1 MRRFEFTQE
10 EEELIYSMYYK
21 NNIGQEAIAKKFG
34 CSRTA
39 IRNLFIRKGWKIR
52 TVKEANTKY
61 CLTEEVINN
70 ITNDYVINKIGVYS
84 LSRKYH
90 LSEDV
95 IKRTLRNK
103 GITLRNYTE
112 AKQEGRKYS
121 INDDYFKTQTHNMA
135 YILGLLAAD
144 GNVSKKENQVSLS
157 LINED
162 KELLEQINK
171 ELNNSRPIKEYT
183 VSTEPQRKP
192 MAKLQFWSKTIKD
205 DLAIYSIVPQKTNK
219 LKPPYF
225 LKEEYWIDYI
235 RGYFDGD
242 GSVYTV
248 GETSIGFSI
257 VGVSKEMIEWIRKV
271 LANKYNITNNG
282 IYTEQNKNKQI
293 IYKTV
298 YYGTKLR
305 QIYDIFYE
313 SNSLHMKRKK
323 DKFLVL
329 LNSKR
334 L

>member
-1 MRRFEFTQE
+1 MRRHEFTQAE
-10 EEELIYSMYYK
+10 EDLIYSMYY
-21 NNIGQEAIAKKFG
+21 NDNIGQETIAKHFN

-39 IRNLFIRKGWKIR
+39 IRNLFIRKGWSIR
-52 TVKEANTKY
+52 TIKEANTKY
-61 CLTEEVINN
+61 HLSEETISN
-70 ITNDYVINKIGVYS
+70 IINDYIINKIGIYT
-84 LSRKYH
+84 LSRRYH

-95 IKRTLRNK
+95 IKRTLKNR
-103 GITLRNYTE
+103 GIVLRNYTE

-121 INDDYFKTQTHNMA
+121 INDDYFKTQSHDMA

-144 GNVSKKENQVSLS
+144 GNVSKKENQISLS
-157 LINED
+157 LIAED
-162 KELLEQINK
+162 KELLEQINRK
-171 ELNNSRPIKEYT
+171 LCNSRPIKEYT
-183 VSTEPQRKP
+183 ISTEPQRKP

-205 DLAIYSIVPQKTNK
+205 DLAVYSIVPQKTNK
-219 LKPPYF
+219 LKPPFF

-248 GETSIGFSI
+248 GENTIGFNI
-257 VGVSKEMIEWIRKV
+257 VGVSKEMIEWIRQV

-282 IYTEQNKNKQI
+282 LYTEQNKDKQI

-298 YYGTKLR
+298 YYGNKLR
-305 QIYDIFYE
+305 QIYDIFYN
-313 SNSLHMKRKK
+313 SNSLYMKRKK
-323 DKFLVL
+323 DKFLAL